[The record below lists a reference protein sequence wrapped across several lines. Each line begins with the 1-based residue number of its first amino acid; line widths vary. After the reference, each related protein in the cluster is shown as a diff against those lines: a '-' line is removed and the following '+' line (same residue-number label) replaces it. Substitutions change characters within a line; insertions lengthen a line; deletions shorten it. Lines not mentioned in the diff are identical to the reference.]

1 MRSEAPPLLP
11 IFRTRAQGEILALV
25 LQDPDQEWTVSDLAR
40 ATEVP
45 LTTAQSEITRLE
57 SGALLSSR
65 KVGRT
70 RLVRANKANPATAPL
85 AQVVLLTF
93 GPRPVIADA
102 FANLG
107 AQRVIIFGSWAARL
121 LGEPGP
127 APSDLDVLVVGDGI
141 SRTALYAAAESAQAR
156 LKRQV
161 NPILRSTGA
170 WAEPGKDP
178 LIDEILRRPR
188 VDVTNPPTRTSVAS

>member
-45 LTTAQSEITRLE
+45 LTT
-57 SGALLSSR
+57 
-65 KVGRT
+65 
-70 RLVRANKANPATAPL
+70 
-85 AQVVLLTF
+85 
-93 GPRPVIADA
+93 VIANA

-127 APSDLDVLVVGDGI
+127 APTDVDVLVVGDGI
-141 SRTALYAAAESAQAR
+141 SRTALYAAAESAQA
-156 LKRQV
+156 LLGRQV

-178 LIDEILRRPR
+178 LIDEILRSPR